1 MKEKQ
6 NPELRQKTNPATNL
20 EARLET
26 KEEAAPSPYQHK
38 IFTIPNLLSMFRLAL
53 VPIIVWVYVGKNAH
67 ILATILIALSGLTD
81 IVDGKI
87 ARKFNMVSDLGKVLD
102 PFADK
107 LTQFSMLF
115 CLVSRFYWVWYL
127 LCFFVVKELTQAFMA
142 YVVLR
147 KKESVDSAQW
157 FGKASTATLYGVM
170 IILFVCPII
179 SDTVAM
185 VLCGLAGGM
194 LLLSLILY
202 LRFDIQ
208 ELRKLKK
215 QGK

>member
-1 MKEKQ
+1 MNQEP
-6 NPELRQKTNPATNL
+6 NTN
-20 EARLET
+20 
-26 KEEAAPSPYQHK
+26 PYQHK
-38 IFTIPNLLSMFRLAL
+38 IFTVPNLLSMFRLAL
-53 VPIIVWVYVGKNAH
+53 IPIIVWVYVWKHAH

-81 IVDGKI
+81 IADGKI
-87 ARKFNMVSDLGKVLD
+87 ARKYNMVSDLGKVLD

-115 CLVSRFYWVWYL
+115 CLVTRFYWVWYL
-127 LCFFVVKELTQAFMA
+127 LAFFVVKELTQALMA

-147 KKESVDSAQW
+147 KKEKVESAQW
-157 FGKASTATLYGVM
+157 FGKASTVTLYAVM
-170 IILFVCPII
+170 IILFVCPVL

>member
-1 MKEKQ
+1 MNQEP
-6 NPELRQKTNPATNL
+6 NTN
-20 EARLET
+20 
-26 KEEAAPSPYQHK
+26 PYQHK
-38 IFTIPNLLSMFRLAL
+38 IFTVPNLLSMFRLAL
-53 VPIIVWVYVGKNAH
+53 IPIIVWVYVWKHAH

-81 IVDGKI
+81 IADGKI
-87 ARKFNMVSDLGKVLD
+87 ARKYNMVSDLGKVLD

-115 CLVSRFYWVWYL
+115 CLVTRFYWVWYL
-127 LCFFVVKELTQAFMA
+127 IVFFVVKELTQALMA

-147 KKESVDSAQW
+147 KKEKVESAQW
-157 FGKASTATLYGVM
+157 FGKASTVTLYAVM
-170 IILFVCPII
+170 IILFVCPVI

-202 LRFDIQ
+202 LRFDIH
-208 ELRKLKK
+208 ELQRLKK

>member
-1 MKEKQ
+1 MNQE
-6 NPELRQKTNPATNL
+6 TNTN
-20 EARLET
+20 
-26 KEEAAPSPYQHK
+26 PYQHK

-53 VPIIVWVYVGKNAH
+53 IPIIVWVYVWKHAH

-81 IVDGKI
+81 IADGKI
-87 ARKFNMVSDLGKVLD
+87 ARKYNMVSDLGKVLD

-115 CLVSRFYWVWYL
+115 CLVTRFYWVWYL
-127 LCFFVVKELTQAFMA
+127 LAFFVVKELTQALMA

-147 KKESVDSAQW
+147 KKEKVESAQW
-157 FGKASTATLYGVM
+157 FGKASTATLYAVM
-170 IILFVCPII
+170 IILFVCPVV

-185 VLCGLAGGM
+185 ALCGLAGGM

-208 ELRKLKK
+208 ELKRLKK

>member
-1 MKEKQ
+1 MNQEPK
-6 NPELRQKTNPATNL
+6 NT
-20 EARLET
+20 
-26 KEEAAPSPYQHK
+26 PYQHK

-53 VPIIVWVYVGKNAH
+53 IPIIVWVYVGKNAH
-67 ILATILIALSGLTD
+67 ILATALIVLSGLTD
-81 IVDGKI
+81 IADGKI
-87 ARKFNMVSDLGKVLD
+87 ARKYNMVSDLGKVLD

-115 CLVSRFYWVWYL
+115 CLVTRFYWVWYL
-127 LCFFVVKELTQAFMA
+127 IAFFVVKELTQALMA

-147 KKESVDSAQW
+147 KKEKVESAQW
-157 FGKASTATLYGVM
+157 FGKASTATLYAVM
-170 IILFVCPII
+170 IILFVCPVVP
-179 SDTVAM
+179 DTMAM
-185 VLCGLAGGM
+185 ALCGLAGGM

-208 ELRKLKK
+208 ELMRLKK